1 METVV
6 LVEAVEAKEA
16 VTEQVIHLCPIME
29 EYVVQAAQPER
40 TEQRLVTPAEEER
53 TEVVVVTPA
62 EAERTETR
70 IVTPAEAE
78 RTETRVITPAEP
90 ERTETTVIQPARPE
104 RTETRVIQQ
113 AKEAW
118 TETVVV
124 TPARERKLVSPA
136 VEAQDAVYETVTV
149 PADERPEDN
158 DTNYVGLIAQDVQ
171 TAMTEAGVD
180 FDLVTEG
187 ANGKLAVK
195 YSNLVIPL
203 LKAVQELSAEVKALK
218 SE

>member
-1 METVV
+1 
-6 LVEAVEAKEA
+6 
-16 VTEQVIHLCPIME
+16 ME
-29 EYVVQAAQPER
+29 EYVQQEAREEVVETFVIRAAEPER
-40 TEQRLVTPAEEER
+40 TESRLVTPAQEERTEVRVVTTAEEER
-53 TEVVVVTPA
+53 TETRVVVESAP
-62 EAERTETR
+62 ERTETR
-70 IVTPAEAE
+70 IVQEAQEE
-78 RTETRVITPAEP
+78 RTETVVIKPA
-90 ERTETTVIQPARPE
+90 Q
-104 RTETRVIQQ
+104 
-113 AKEAW
+113 EAW

-124 TPARERKLVSPA
+124 TPAKERRLVKPA
-136 VEAQDAVYETVTV
+136 IEAQDAVYKTVTV

-171 TAMTEAGVD
+171 TAMSEAGVD

-218 SE
+218 NG

>member
-1 METVV
+1 MVTPASERR
-6 LVEAVEAKEA
+6 LVKPAVEAKE
-16 VTEQVIHLCPIME
+16 
-29 EYVVQAAQPER
+29 
-40 TEQRLVTPAEEER
+40 
-53 TEVVVVTPA
+53 
-62 EAERTETR
+62 
-70 IVTPAEAE
+70 
-78 RTETRVITPAEP
+78 
-90 ERTETTVIQPARPE
+90 
-104 RTETRVIQQ
+104 
-113 AKEAW
+113 
-118 TETVVV
+118 
-124 TPARERKLVSPA
+124 
-136 VEAQDAVYETVTV
+136 AVYETVTV

-218 SE
+218 NG

>member
-1 METVV
+1 M
-6 LVEAVEAKEA
+6 
-16 VTEQVIHLCPIME
+16 
-29 EYVVQAAQPER
+29 
-40 TEQRLVTPAEEER
+40 
-53 TEVVVVTPA
+53 
-62 EAERTETR
+62 
-70 IVTPAEAE
+70 
-78 RTETRVITPAEP
+78 
-90 ERTETTVIQPARPE
+90 
-104 RTETRVIQQ
+104 
-113 AKEAW
+113 
-118 TETVVV
+118 
-124 TPARERKLVSPA
+124 
-136 VEAQDAVYETVTV
+136 TV

-218 SE
+218 NG

>member
-1 METVV
+1 MSSNGRLRCAEAQEVVVETF
-6 LVEAVEAKEA
+6 
-16 VTEQVIHLCPIME
+16 I
-29 EYVVQAAQPER
+29 VQAAEPER
-40 TEQRLVTPAEEER
+40 IESRLVTPATEER

-70 IVTPAEAE
+70 
-78 RTETRVITPAEP
+78 VITSAEP

-104 RTETRVIQQ
+104 KTVVNVIQQ

-118 TETVVV
+118 TETKVI
-124 TPARERKLVSPA
+124 TPARERRLVSPA
-136 VEAQDAVYETVTV
+136 VEAKDAVYETVTV

-171 TAMTEAGVD
+171 TAMADAGVD